1 MKNCKTCIL
10 IILVLLLIFA
20 DSCKN
25 VEKESDITD
34 DRSGNFLIG
43 WSVADITPDEPVLLR
58 GQYHARVSEG
68 VMDPVTATVLAMESG
83 NGASSEKAIMVS
95 CDLVAIYDGMHDGSE
110 NNLRDNV
117 RKLIVES
124 VPELNPERI
133 FLHATHTHTAPYVS
147 GDADANRYGVE
158 LDAMSPAECCDYIS
172 KRIAKAGVEAWK
184 NRKPGGISYGLG
196 YAVVA
201 RNRIQALLSGKS
213 VKGGST
219 NRPDFSHVEGYEDH
233 TINLLYTW
241 DNEKNLTGVVI
252 NIATDPQSTGGE
264 FSISAD
270 FWHEIRLEVRKRLG
284 EDVFV
289 YPQCAAAGDQGTV
302 ILVGG
307 AAEFRMQEIM
317 YPVTDESIE
326 ERLRTPMSRR
336 KRIANH
342 IADAVTD
349 VYPYMGDYIDWDP
362 EFAHRM
368 EVVDLTRRKI
378 SSEEVDNALKESEE
392 FKEKF
397 EQLKAEFDANPG
409 LKKEPRWY
417 RDITRIHT
425 QMMRGQNVKERYEME
440 QQEPK
445 MPVEV
450 HVVRIGDIALATNPF
465 ELYLDFG
472 MRMKA
477 RSPAIQTFVIQLA
490 GDGTYVPTERSAAGG
505 AYGAVPASNL
515 VGPEGGQ
522 ELVEKTLEMINE
534 LFETNK

>member
-1 MKNCKTCIL
+1 MKNFIL
-10 IILVLLLIFA
+10 ILSLSFCSAVLNGCNSA
-20 DSCKN
+20 KP
-25 VEKESDITD
+25 KEAGGKETGA
-34 DRSGNFLIG
+34 GNFLIG
-43 WSVADITPDEPVLLR
+43 WSVADITPDKPVLLR

-68 VMDPVTATVLAMESG
+68 VMDPITATVLAMESG
-83 NGASSEKAIMVS
+83 SGLSSEKVIMVS
-95 CDLVAIYDGMHDGSE
+95 CDLVAIYDGMLDGSE

-124 VPELNPERI
+124 VPELDGERI

-147 GDADANRYGVE
+147 GDTDANRYGVE
-158 LDAMSPAECCDYIS
+158 LDAMSPADCRDYIS
-172 KRIAKAGVEAWK
+172 ERIAEAAVKAWK

-241 DNEKNLTGVVI
+241 DNNKKLTGVVI

-264 FSISAD
+264 FSVSAD
-270 FWHEIRLEVRKRLG
+270 FWHETRMEVRKRLG
-284 EDVFV
+284 EDIFV

-302 ILVGG
+302 ILVG
-307 AAEFRMQEIM
+307 AKAENRMQEIM
-317 YPVTDESIE
+317 YPVTDENIE
-326 ERLRTPMSRR
+326 ERLRTPMSKR
-336 KRIANH
+336 KRIAH
-342 IADAVTD
+342 QIADAVTD

-378 SSEEVDNALKESEE
+378 SREEVDNALKESEE

-397 EQLKAEFDANPG
+397 EQLKAEFEANPE

-417 RDITRIHT
+417 RNITSIHT
-425 QMMRGQNVKERYEME
+425 QMKRGENVKERYEME
-440 QQEPK
+440 QKEPK

-472 MRMKA
+472 MRIKA
-477 RSPAIQTFVIQLA
+477 RSPAIQTFLIQLA
-490 GDGTYVPTERSAAGG
+490 GDGTYVPPKRSAEGG

-522 ELVEKTLEMINE
+522 ELVEKTLEMIDD
-534 LFETNK
+534 LFESDN